1 MQVTY
6 GAAGDSFADTYLTA
20 FRLRIISIFSGLFV
34 VFMNWCITLA
44 VRELSFYERWH
55 TQSAREK
62 WHVVKLSVF
71 YLLNS
76 FVVPILATNLS
87 GNASQWYSHPP
98 HPLLC
103 TSTLNCGASNLPREK
118 LTSL

>member
-6 GAAGDSFADTYLTA
+6 GDASTSFADTYLTA
-20 FRLRIISIFSGLFV
+20 IRLRIISIFSGLFV
-34 VFMNWCITLA
+34 VFMNYCTTLA
-44 VRELSFYERWH
+44 VRALSFHERWH
-55 TQSAREK
+55 TQSEREK

-87 GNASQWYSHPP
+87 GNSSQW
-98 HPLLC
+98 
-103 TSTLNCGASNLPREK
+103 
-118 LTSL
+118 

>member
-6 GAAGDSFADTYLTA
+6 GDTSSSFADTYLTA
-20 FRLRIISIFSGLFV
+20 IRLRIISISSGLFV
-34 VFMNWCITLA
+34 VFMNYCITLA
-44 VRELSFYERWH
+44 VRALSFHERWH
-55 TQSAREK
+55 TQSEREK

-87 GNASQWYSHPP
+87 GNASQW
-98 HPLLC
+98 
-103 TSTLNCGASNLPREK
+103 
-118 LTSL
+118 